1 MKTKTIMK
9 MNKKLLVLVCLLCT
23 NILIASSQGL
33 YRQSQ
38 TPQVGSEKVTSAKEE
53 LSGFLFESKSA
64 LTEKPALPGDVGT
77 PVGDGY
83 LILLALIGGYTV
95 YRTGRI
101 PFALLPGLLRRKR
114 LAMTGREHR
123 HCESDSLKQSRE
135 FANERIYR

>member
-1 MKTKTIMK
+1 MKTKME
-9 MNKKLLVLVCLLCT
+9 MNKKLFALVCLLWT
-23 NILIASSQGL
+23 NLLFVSSQGL

-38 TPQVGSEKVTSAKEE
+38 SQQVGNEQVASGREE
-53 LSGFLFESKSA
+53 IGGFLFESKST
-64 LTEKPALPGDVGT
+64 LTEKPTTLPGDVGT

-101 PFALLPGLLRRKR
+101 PFALLPGLLRCKR
-114 LAMTGREHR
+114 LAMTDREHR